1 MPIALHNFNEK
12 RYNKPE
18 YNSQEVNHEGDTKA
32 ILGGIPPSISTKKK
46 QDEMVPKSM
55 PKNIQKA
62 TNTTLGRIPKKLVC
76 M

>member
-32 ILGGIPPSISTKKK
+32 ILGEIPRTISTKKNK
-46 QDEMVPKSM
+46 TKS
-55 PKNIQKA
+55 
-62 TNTTLGRIPKKLVC
+62 
-76 M
+76 